1 MLRIIND
8 HLLPLGKH
16 GVRSKRCCPSLCSL
30 IECLCRLVSSQL
42 SVTASWVFA
51 SFNS

>member
-16 GVRSKRCCPSLCSL
+16 NKRSKRSCHSLYL
-30 IECLCRLVSSQL
+30 LTECLSVSWEWSI
-42 SVTASWVFA
+42 VFIVHGYP
-51 SFNS
+51 